1 MGWRRFARA
10 VGALAFAGAAVAE
23 SPSPPPPPPL
33 ARECVVRIEQKK
45 HECPSPKRICPALE
59 RLRCAALA
67 GDDEAAFAL
76 GRAYRDSTE
85 RLLDAYHAADW
96 FRVAAEKGHAGAQA
110 ALGWLHSLGE
120 GAAHDSGEAL
130 RWNRL
135 AAAQNGA
142 DGQRNL
148 GFFYFWG
155 VGVKKDKDQAA
166 RWHQLAAAQGQAQS
180 QYSLGWMRAR
190 GDGLA
195 ARQCFGVDVVFRG
208 RGGGSRSGGAI
219 ARRNRR
225 KNVGGANRARA
236 GIGSG
241 IGAELLALAREL
253 TRECRAA
260 N

>member
-23 SPSPPPPPPL
+23 SPLPSPPL
-33 ARECVVRIEQKK
+33 ARECVARIEQKK

-190 GDGLA
+190 GDGLPQDNVLALMWFFA
-195 ARQCFGVDVVFRG
+195 AEAAGVEAAAQ
-208 RGGGSRSGGAI
+208 SRVEIAAKMSAAQI
-219 ARRNRR
+219 AR
-225 KNVGGANRARA
+225 
-236 GIGSG
+236 
-241 IGAELLALAREL
+241 AREL
-253 TRECRAA
+253 AQELARKY
-260 N
+260 